1 MTTIGGEFPA
11 WGAGG
16 RTVHWSLGNAHFV
29 YDLDAARAY
38 EERMAADEDVEES
51 AAEGDDGDESGV
63 PGVAP

>member
-1 MTTIGGEFPA
+1 M
-11 WGAGG
+11 
-16 RTVHWSLGNAHFV
+16 HWSLGNAHFV